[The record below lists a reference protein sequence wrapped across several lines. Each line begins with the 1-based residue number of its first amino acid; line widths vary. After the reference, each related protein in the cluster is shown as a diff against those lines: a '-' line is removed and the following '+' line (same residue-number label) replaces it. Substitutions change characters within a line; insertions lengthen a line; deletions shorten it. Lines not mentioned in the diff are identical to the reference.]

1 MITGRIAV
9 LPRRGVVSVS
19 GEDAAGFLGGL
30 VTNDVEAVPEG
41 GAGYG
46 GLLSPQG
53 KILFDFIVFRAGGD
67 FLFDLPKDAAADFV
81 KRLGFYKLRAKVVIA
96 PLPDRKVAAAW
107 GTNTPPKV
115 DGLVAPDPRLPDL
128 GYRLILPADTA
139 VRVAGYETV
148 DEAAYDAE
156 RIGLGI
162 PEGAIDFAYGDAF
175 PHEADM
181 DQLGGVAFDKGCYIG
196 QEVVSRMEH
205 RGTAR
210 RRLIQ
215 VRAASPIPPA
225 GAEIVAGEKPV
236 GIIASSSSDHTG
248 LAVVRLDR
256 AKEAL
261 DAGVPILVRGMP
273 VDLDIPAWAKF
284 GWPSGNARD

>member
-1 MITGRIAV
+1 MIQGRIAA
-9 LPRRGVVSVS
+9 LMRRGVVSVS
-19 GEDAAGFLGGL
+19 GEDAQSFLGGL
-30 VTNDVEAVPEG
+30 VTNDVDSIPEG

-53 KILFDFIVFRAGGD
+53 KILFDFIVFRSGD
-67 FLFDLPKDAAADFV
+67 AFLFDLPKESAADFV
-81 KRLGFYKLRAKVVIA
+81 KRLGFYKLRAKVAIA
-96 PLPDRKVAAAW
+96 ALPDRQVAAAW
-107 GTNTPPKV
+107 GGNAPPRLE
-115 DGLVAPDPRLPDL
+115 GLVVPDPRLPDL
-128 GYRLILPADTA
+128 GYRLILPATA
-139 VRVAGYETV
+139 SLEAANYETA
-148 DEAAYDAE
+148 DEAAYDAW
-156 RIGLGI
+156 RIATGI
-162 PEGAIDFAYGDAF
+162 PEGGIDFAFGDAF

-210 RRLIQ
+210 RRLIL
-215 VRAASPIPPA
+215 VRSASPIPPA
-225 GAEIVAGEKPV
+225 GAEIIAGEKPV
-236 GIIASSSSDHTG
+236 GVIASSSPEHIG

-256 AKEAL
+256 AKEAV

-284 GWPSGNARD
+284 GWPSGNPRD